1 MADTPP
7 PSSPVGPSGG
17 DNSRRKG
24 AAVVV
29 TWRQLLGALII
40 IVLIGAG
47 IGVGVL
53 LSGSTANAREVAL
66 QPTNSAGSHPFMPN
80 VGTDV
85 VVSRSVSSALN
96 TTPTGTNS
104 YTGDSIGLYGGTL
117 SLTSCN
123 RRQMINYLAA
133 NPAKAAAWADVEG
146 ISVGQIPPYIL
157 ALTPVI
163 LRYDT
168 RVTNHGFVDGR
179 AYAIPEILQAGQAVL
194 VDKYGVLR
202 ARCYCGNPLTP
213 AVGALGHYVGAP
225 WPGFTTKEVIVI
237 RPSITVITKMVIID
251 PRGDFIVRPTG
262 TGGGSDKHLPPK
274 QLPGGVPLM
283 PGLTPSGAQAAGTS
297 TSTTSTTSTTS
308 NSCNSGATGSTGNT
322 GNTGASSTTGNT
334 GASSTTGNTGAS
346 STTGNT
352 GASST
357 TGNTG
362 ARSTTGNTGA
372 SSTTGNTGASS
383 TTGNSGASS
392 TTINTG
398 ANDTGT
404 GNTGT
409 STTST
414 TSNSCN
420 SGTSSSTSSSGT
432 SSNNSGTSSTTGNS
446 GTSSATGNSGITSTT
461 GNSGASGAGNTGTGN
476 TPGNT
481 GSVGIP

>member
-85 VVSRSVSSALN
+85 VVSRSVSSPLN
-96 TTPTGTNS
+96 TTPTGTHS

-133 NPAKAAAWADVEG
+133 KPAKAAAWADVEG
-146 ISVGQIPPYIL
+146 ISVSQIPPYIL

-179 AYAIPEILQAGQAVL
+179 AYAIPEVLQAGQAVL

-251 PRGDFIVRPTG
+251 PRGHFIVRPTG

-283 PGLTPSGAQAAGTS
+283 PGLTPSGAQAAGT
-297 TSTTSTTSTTS
+297 TASTTSTTSTTS

-334 GASSTTGNTGAS
+334 GASSTT
-346 STTGNT
+346 
-352 GASST
+352 
-357 TGNTG
+357 
-362 ARSTTGNTGA
+362 
-372 SSTTGNTGASS
+372 
-383 TTGNSGASS
+383 
-392 TTINTG
+392 INTG
-398 ANDTGT
+398 ANNTGT
-404 GNTGT
+404 GNTG
-409 STTST
+409 TST

-432 SSNNSGTSSTTGNS
+432 SSTTGNSGTSSTTGNS
-446 GTSSATGNSGITSTT
+446 GTSSTTGNSGTSSTT